1 MQPLNTM
8 PSAAQDDDEGSE
20 YMSAFNVADG
30 GVSDSWDLDVL
41 GCRWDVLCYEN
52 ARRGVVSRLRWGYG
66 ARICVEVEFRFG
78 FLGDVRWGGG
88 LCYDF

>member
-30 GVSDSWDLDVL
+30 GVSDSWNLDVL
-41 GCRWDVLCYEN
+41 G
-52 ARRGVVSRLRWGYG
+52 SR
-66 ARICVEVEFRFG
+66 
-78 FLGDVRWGGG
+78 
-88 LCYDF
+88 